1 MKGDMSQDAVP
12 IPLSERLR
20 KFVNDSRFEHNARLP
35 PERELCVTLSVTRG
49 ELRKALSDLEAD
61 GLVWRHVGRG
71 TFIGSRPV
79 LNLNDVGYLEKLAR
93 PMKVIEARLAIE
105 PELARLAAIHGAKVD
120 FDEIWTCGQKCE
132 NARDWRSYEAWDN
145 NFHLAIAKATHNK
158 VLIHLFETLNVVRRS
173 IVWGQLRS
181 TNLPPRS
188 HASFAQHDAIIAA
201 ISARDASG
209 ADSLMREHLLS
220 VRDRVIPGLS
230 G

>member
-1 MKGDMSQDAVP
+1 MLDERRPS
-12 IPLSERLR
+12 PLSERLR
-20 KFVNDSRFEHNARLP
+20 QFVTDSRFEHNARLP
-35 PERELCVTLSVTRG
+35 PERELCVTLNVTRG

-105 PELARLAAIHGAKVD
+105 PELARLAAIHGAKAD

-181 TNLPPRS
+181 TNLPRRS

>member
-1 MKGDMSQDAVP
+1 
-12 IPLSERLR
+12 
-20 KFVNDSRFEHNARLP
+20 
-35 PERELCVTLSVTRG
+35 
-49 ELRKALSDLEAD
+49 
-61 GLVWRHVGRG
+61 
-71 TFIGSRPV
+71 V

-105 PELARLAAIHGAKVD
+105 PELARLAAIHGAKLD
-120 FDEIWTCGQKCE
+120 FDEIRTCSQKCE

-181 TNLPPRS
+181 STLPPRT

-209 ADSLMREHLLS
+209 ADALMREHLVS

>member
-1 MKGDMSQDAVP
+1 MSDEHRP
-12 IPLSERLR
+12 SPLSERLR
-20 KFVNDSRFEHNARLP
+20 QFVTDNRFEHNARLP
-35 PERELCVTLSVTRG
+35 PERKLCVTLNVTRG

-93 PMKVIEARLAIE
+93 PMKVIEAKLAIE
-105 PELARLAAIHGAKVD
+105 PELARLAAIHGAKADV
-120 FDEIWTCGQKCE
+120 DEIWTCGQKCE

-209 ADSLMREHLLS
+209 ADALMREHLLS